1 MTIADYI
8 LNIAL
13 ISLVVLQIRG
23 HNITRARLLFPVV
36 MTIWA
41 CSQFLHAMPT
51 AGNDLVLVTT
61 LALVG
66 GTLGALAGLTT
77 GISRLGEGAFA
88 KAGVIAAFLWVVG
101 VGARMTF
108 AIWVTHGGQASVAR
122 FSAAHHV
129 TSGSAWTAA
138 FVLMALAEVLSRTGV
153 LYLKT
158 RNPRYPP
165 GASTRRIGAVI
176 PRGGLRSSP
185 AVA

>member
-1 MTIADYI
+1 MTITDYT

-23 HNITRARLLFPVV
+23 HHITRARLLFPVL
-36 MTIWA
+36 MTAWA
-41 CSQFLHAMPT
+41 CSQFLHAVPT

-66 GTLGALAGLTT
+66 GTLGALAGMATD
-77 GISRLGEGAFA
+77 ISRLGEGAFA

-129 TSGSAWTAA
+129 TSGAAWTAA
-138 FVLMALAEVLSRTGV
+138 FVLMALAEVVSRTGV

-158 RNPRYPP
+158 RQ
-165 GASTRRIGAVI
+165 IGAVI
-176 PRGGLRSSP
+176 PRGGLRRGP